1 MLSGVCVGSN
11 DLGAAGSFYDKV
23 LGALGMRRVV
33 TGQHELGYA
42 GSDNHVS
49 VWVVTPF
56 NDKPATYGNGA
67 QLMFFAADQDVV
79 KAFHAAALSEGGT
92 DEGLPG
98 PRAYREGYYGAYVR
112 DPDGNKLHVAIRL
125 ED

>member
-1 MLSGVCVGSN
+1 MLSGVCVGCN

-23 LGALGMRRVV
+23 LGTLGMQRVV
-33 TGQHELGYA
+33 TGEHELGYA
-42 GSDNHVS
+42 GSDGHVS

-56 NDKPATYGNGA
+56 NDQPATYGNGT
-67 QLMFFAADQDVV
+67 QLMFFAADQEVV
-79 KAFHAAALSEGGT
+79 KAFYAAALNEGGT

-98 PRAYREGYYGAYVR
+98 PRDYREGYYGAYVR
-112 DPDGNKLHVAIRL
+112 DRDGNKLHVAIRL